1 MSARYALAAGLGA
14 LAGVVI
20 TLALGG
26 GRSAHV
32 NTITVPATPPQD
44 TRLAA
49 QVQVPP
55 LTGLSLS
62 GAEVRLRGAGLSV
75 EVEGAG
81 LIELSLTRRW
91 VVTDQYPRA
100 GTVVPVG
107 SAVQAVVRRR

>member
-1 MSARYALAAGLGA
+1 VNARLALVAALGA
-14 LAGVVI
+14 LAGVAV

-32 NTITVPATPPQD
+32 NTITVPAAPPED

-62 GAEVRLRGAGLSV
+62 AAEGRLRGAGLAV
-75 EVEGAG
+75 EVVGAG
-81 LIELSLTRRW
+81 VIELSISRGWL
-91 VVTDQYPRA
+91 VTDQYPRA
-100 GTVVPVG
+100 GTVVAVG